1 MMRNNIGFT
10 LIELLVIIAIIAV
23 LSSIGAPAFLQWRG
37 DAKLR
42 DAVSSL
48 RGDLEMAKLRA
59 MRDNEFVAVLFNTN
73 NYLVFIDDGAGAGG
87 VAENWNR
94 DGDERI
100 LRNRQMPAG
109 VRIDL
114 GNTTFSDDRTRF
126 NGRGRIG
133 NQGVVIIV
141 NKAGDQRTIDI
152 NNRFGRITV
161 N

>member
-1 MMRNNIGFT
+1 MRNNFGFSI
-10 LIELLVIIAIIAV
+10 IELLVIVAIIAI
-23 LSSIGAPAFLQWRG
+23 LSAIGTPAFFQWRG

-59 MRDNEFVAVLFNTN
+59 MRENEFVAVLFNTD

-87 VAENWNR
+87 VAENYNR
-94 DGDERI
+94 DGDEKI

-114 GNTTFSDDRTRF
+114 GNTTFADDRTRF
-126 NGRGRIG
+126 NGRGRIA
-133 NQGVVIIV
+133 NQGKVKIV
-141 NKAGDQRTIDI
+141 NKAGNQRTIDM
-152 NNRFGRITV
+152 NNRFGRVTV

>member
-1 MMRNNIGFT
+1 MRNNFGFT

-23 LSSIGAPAFLQWRG
+23 LSSIGTPAFLQWRSN
-37 DAKLR
+37 AKLR
-42 DAVSSL
+42 DAVSSM

-59 MRDNEFVAVLFNTN
+59 MKENEFVAFLFNSN

-87 VAENWNR
+87 VAENWIL

-114 GNTTFSDDRTRF
+114 ASSTFLNNRTRF

-133 NQGVVIIV
+133 NQGVVTFV
-141 NKAGDQRTIDI
+141 NKAGDQRTIDMD
-152 NNRFGRITV
+152 NRFGRITI

>member
-1 MMRNNIGFT
+1 MRNDFGFS
-10 LIELLVIIAIIAV
+10 LLELGVIIAIIAV
-23 LSSIGAPAFLQWRG
+23 LSSIGAPAFLQWRS

-42 DAVSSL
+42 DAASSL

-59 MRDNEFVAVLFNTN
+59 MRENEFVAVLFNTN

-100 LRNRQMPAG
+100 LRNRQIPAG

-114 GNTTFSDDRTRF
+114 AGSTFLNNRTRF
-126 NGRGRIG
+126 NGRGRIANQGKVRIVNTSG
-133 NQGVVIIV
+133 NQKTV
-141 NKAGDQRTIDI
+141 DM
-152 NNRFGRITV
+152 NNRFGKITV

>member
-1 MMRNNIGFT
+1 MRNNFGFT

-23 LSSIGAPAFLQWRG
+23 LSAAGTPAFLQWRS

-48 RGDLEMAKLRA
+48 RGDLEMSKLRA
-59 MRDNEFVAVLFNTN
+59 MRENEFVAVLFNTN
-73 NYLVFIDDGAGAGG
+73 NYQVFIDDGAGAGG
-87 VAENWNR
+87 VAENWIP

-114 GNTTFSDDRTRF
+114 ASTTFADDRTRF

-133 NQGVVIIV
+133 NQGVVTVV
-141 NKAGDQRTIDI
+141 NKAGVQRTIDI

>member
-1 MMRNNIGFT
+1 MRNNFGFT
-10 LIELLVIIAIIAV
+10 LIELLVIVAILAV
-23 LSSIGAPAFLQWRG
+23 LSSIATPAFLQWRS

-59 MRDNEFVAVLFNTN
+59 MKENEFVAVLFNTN
-73 NYLVFIDDGAGAGG
+73 NYLVFIDDGTGAGG

-94 DGDERI
+94 DGDEKI
-100 LRNRQMPAG
+100 LRNRQLPAG
-109 VRIDL
+109 VHIDS
-114 GNTTFSDDRTRF
+114 GSTTFASNRTRF
-126 NGRGRIG
+126 NGRGRVG
-133 NQGVVIIV
+133 NQGVVTIV
-141 NKAGDQRTIDI
+141 NKAGDQKIIDM

>member
-1 MMRNNIGFT
+1 MRNNFGFT
-10 LIELLVIIAIIAV
+10 LFELMITIAIVAV
-23 LSSIGAPAFLQWRG
+23 LSAIGTPAFLQWRS

-59 MRDNEFVAVLFNTN
+59 IQENEFVAVLFNTS
-73 NYLVFIDDGAGAGG
+73 NYLVFIDDGTGAGG
-87 VAENWNR
+87 VAENWIP

-100 LRNRQMPAG
+100 MRNRQMPAG

-114 GNTTFSDDRTRF
+114 GNTTFANDRTRF
-126 NGRGRIG
+126 NGRGYIG
-133 NQGVVIIV
+133 NQGVVKIV
-141 NKAGDQRTIDI
+141 NKAGIQRTIDM

>member
-1 MMRNNIGFT
+1 MRNNIGFT

-23 LSSIGAPAFLQWRG
+23 LSSLGTPAFLQWRS

-59 MRDNEFVAVLFNTN
+59 MRENEFVTVLFNTG
-73 NYLVFIDDGAGAGG
+73 NYLIFIDDGAGAGG
-87 VAENWNR
+87 VAENWNQ
-94 DGDERI
+94 DGDEKI

-114 GNTTFSDDRTRF
+114 GNPTFEDKRTRF

-133 NQGVVIIV
+133 NQGVVKIV
-141 NKAGDQRTIDI
+141 NKAGDQRTIDM

>member
-1 MMRNNIGFT
+1 MRDNFGFT
-10 LIELLVIIAIIAV
+10 LLELLVTIAIIAV
-23 LSSIGAPAFLQWRG
+23 LSAIGTPAFLQWRS

-42 DAVSSL
+42 DAVSTL
-48 RGDLEMAKLRA
+48 RGDFEMAKLRA
-59 MRDNEFVAVLFNTN
+59 MRENEFVAVIFNSN

-94 DGDERI
+94 DGNEKI

-114 GNTTFSDDRTRF
+114 ANTTFADNRTRF
-126 NGRGRIG
+126 NGRGHIA
-133 NQGVVIIV
+133 NQGVLAII
-141 NKAGDQRTIDI
+141 NKAGNQRTIDM

>member
-1 MMRNNIGFT
+1 MRNNFGFT
-10 LIELLVIIAIIAV
+10 LIELLVIIAILAV
-23 LSSIGAPAFLQWRG
+23 LSSLGTPAFLQWRS
-37 DAKLR
+37 DAKIR

-59 MRDNEFVAVLFNTN
+59 MKENEFVVVLFNTN
-73 NYLVFIDDGAGAGG
+73 NYLVFIDNGAGAGG
-87 VAENWNR
+87 VAENWIL
-94 DGDERI
+94 DGDERV

-114 GNTTFSDDRTRF
+114 ANTTFADDRARF
-126 NGRGRIG
+126 NGRGRVG
-133 NQGVVIIV
+133 NQGEVKIV
-141 NKAGDQRTIDI
+141 NTAGAQKVIDM

>member
-1 MMRNNIGFT
+1 MRNDFGFS
-10 LIELLVIIAIIAV
+10 LLELLVIIAIFAI
-23 LSSIGAPAFLQWRG
+23 LSSLATPAFLQWRS

-42 DAVSSL
+42 DAASSL

-59 MRDNEFVAVLFNTN
+59 MRENEFVAVLFNTN

-87 VAENWNR
+87 VAENWIP
-94 DGDERI
+94 DGSETI

-114 GNTTFSDDRTRF
+114 ASTTLAVNRTRF
-126 NGRGRIG
+126 NGRGYIANQGEVKIVNTSG
-133 NQGVVIIV
+133 NQKTV
-141 NKAGDQRTIDI
+141 DM
-152 NNRFGRITV
+152 NNRFGKITV

>member
-1 MMRNNIGFT
+1 MQKNFGFS
-10 LIELLVIIAIIAV
+10 LIELLVIIAILAV
-23 LSSIGAPAFLQWRG
+23 LSSLGTPAFLQWRSN
-37 DAKLR
+37 AKLR

-59 MRDNEFVAVLFNTN
+59 IRENEFVTVIFNNN

-87 VAENWNR
+87 VAENWIR
-94 DGDERI
+94 DGNEMI

-109 VRIDL
+109 VSIDL
-114 GNTTFSDDRTRF
+114 ATTTFVSNRTRF
-126 NGRGRIG
+126 NGQGRVA
-133 NQGVVIIV
+133 NQGVVTVV
-141 NKAGDQRTIDI
+141 NTSGNQRTIDM